1 MKIGKNA
8 MKCKIVFLS
17 TAIITILFLCIP
29 FGGYVQG
36 KNMPFPTYGSGAIQ
50 VRIYTDYFCPPCRGM
65 EPAVEP
71 LLRNLIKK
79 NAITLTMVDMPI
91 YRQSPLFARYFLY
104 ALNAKNNFEHA
115 LKVRN
120 TLFEATDIE
129 HMTTA
134 ERMEGLFKSKGIRYQ
149 VFKGKSI

>member
-79 NAITLTMVDMPI
+79 NAITPASRYCPVTMAASTAP
-91 YRQSPLFARYFLY
+91 SATARRLRG
-104 ALNAKNNFEHA
+104 A
-115 LKVRN
+115 
-120 TLFEATDIE
+120 
-129 HMTTA
+129 
-134 ERMEGLFKSKGIRYQ
+134 SW
-149 VFKGKSI
+149 

>member
-91 YRQSPLFARYFLY
+91 YRQSPF
-104 ALNAKNNFEHA
+104 
-115 LKVRN
+115 
-120 TLFEATDIE
+120 DIC
-129 HMTTA
+129 A
-134 ERMEGLFKSKGIRYQ
+134 EVWGQSSHFKRPELRSGIR
-149 VFKGKSI
+149 KSGDGRSHLAK